1 VASKNSPAGAPMVS
15 KPAST
20 TIGLSVVAAVVAVVL
35 AIGLLVADA
44 IPGAL
49 GSEAHALVS
58 ALPLALV
65 ALAYMLHQPS
75 RRPSVGQAV
84 KAGLL
89 CAAFLLWAAAQVR
102 PSLPVAVND
111 AAIALFVTDL
121 ALIVGSDLLRAAEK

>member
-1 VASKNSPAGAPMVS
+1 MAS
-15 KPAST
+15 KPAT
-20 TIGLSVVAAVVAVVL
+20 ATIGLSVVAAVVAVVL

-49 GSEAHALVS
+49 GSESHALVS

-75 RRPSVGQAV
+75 RRPTVGQAV
-84 KAGLL
+84 KAALL

-121 ALIVGSDLLRAAEK
+121 ALIVGGDLLRAAEK